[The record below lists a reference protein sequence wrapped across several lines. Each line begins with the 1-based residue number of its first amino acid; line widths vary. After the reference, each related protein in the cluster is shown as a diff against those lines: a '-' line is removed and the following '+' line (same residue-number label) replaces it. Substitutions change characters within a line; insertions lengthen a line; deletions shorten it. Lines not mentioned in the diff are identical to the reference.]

1 MLKDY
6 LGILFTI
13 VIAMGLAGVFLTL
26 ATILGPKKP
35 NATKNLPFESGEAA
49 FESPSGRHAVK
60 FYLAGMLF
68 VLFDVEIIFLFPW
81 AVIAKDLGAQGF
93 VAMMI
98 FLGLFLLGDAYAWR
112 KGAFNFR

>member
-13 VIAMGLAGVFLTL
+13 VIAGGLAGVFLLL
-26 ATILGPKKP
+26 ATILGPKKTNP
-35 NATKNLPFESGEAA
+35 TKNQPFESGKTA
-49 FESPSGRHAVK
+49 FETPSGRHAVK

-81 AVIAKDLGAQGF
+81 AVNAKSLGAQGF
-93 VAMMI
+93 IAMMI
-98 FLGLFLLGDAYAWR
+98 FLGLFLLGDAYAWK
-112 KGAFNFR
+112 KGAFEFK

>member
-6 LGILFTI
+6 LGVLFT
-13 VIAMGLAGVFLTL
+13 VLIAAGLSGIFLLL
-26 ATILGPKKP
+26 AEMLGPKKP
-35 NATKNLPFESGEAA
+35 NAVKNQPFESGEKP
-49 FESPSGRHAVK
+49 FESPMGRHAVK

-112 KGAFNFR
+112 KGAFNFK

>member
-6 LGILFTI
+6 FGILFT
-13 VIAMGLAGVFLTL
+13 VIIAAGLAGVFLL
-26 ATILGPKKP
+26 LSVVLGPKKP
-35 NATKNLPFESGEAA
+35 NAAKDQPFESGETP
-49 FESPSGRHAVK
+49 FESPAGRHAVK

-93 VAMMI
+93 WAMMI

-112 KGAFNFR
+112 KGAFNFK

>member
-1 MLKDY
+1 MLSDY
-6 LGILFTI
+6 LGIIFTV
-13 VIAMGLAGVFLTL
+13 VIAAGLSGAFIAL
-26 ATILGPKKP
+26 AVILGPKKP
-35 NATKNLPFESGEAA
+35 SAAKNQPFECGQKP

-81 AVIAKDLGAQGF
+81 AVIAEDLGAQGF
-93 VAMMI
+93 WALMI

-112 KGAFNFR
+112 KGAFNFK

>member
-13 VIAMGLAGVFLTL
+13 LFAAGLSGIFLLL
-26 ATILGPKKP
+26 AVTLGPKRP
-35 NATKNLPFESGEAA
+35 NKAKDQPFESGETP
-49 FESPSGRHAVK
+49 FESPTGRHAVK

-81 AVIAKDLGAQGF
+81 AVLAKDLGAQGF
-93 VAMMI
+93 VAMII
-98 FLGLFLLGDAYAWR
+98 FLTLFLLGDAYAWR
-112 KGAFNFR
+112 KGLFEFR

>member
-1 MLKDY
+1 MLNDY
-6 LGILFTI
+6 LGILFT
-13 VIAMGLAGVFLTL
+13 VIIAAGLSGVFIVL

-35 NATKNLPFESGEAA
+35 NAVKDQPFECGQAP

-93 VAMMI
+93 WAMMI

-112 KGAFNFR
+112 KGAFEFK

>member
-13 VIAMGLAGVFLTL
+13 VIASGLAGAFLALSVF
-26 ATILGPKKP
+26 LGPKRP
-35 NATKNLPFESGEAA
+35 NAVKNQPFECGETPFES
-49 FESPSGRHAVK
+49 PMGRHAVK

-93 VAMMI
+93 WAMMI

-112 KGAFNFR
+112 KGAFNFK

>member
-6 LGILFTI
+6 LGILFTV
-13 VIAMGLAGVFLTL
+13 VIAAGLSTVFIVL
-26 ATILGPKKP
+26 ATLLGPKKP
-35 NATKNLPFESGEAA
+35 NPTKDQPFECGQAPFESPA
-49 FESPSGRHAVK
+49 GRHAVK

-81 AVIAKDLGAQGF
+81 AVLVKDLGMQGF
-93 VAMMI
+93 WAMMV

-112 KGAFNFR
+112 KGAFEFR

>member
-13 VIAMGLAGVFLTL
+13 VIASGLSGVFLLL

-35 NATKNLPFESGEAA
+35 SAEKDMPFESGEKP
-49 FESPSGRHAVK
+49 FESPVGRHAVK

-81 AVIAKDLGAQGF
+81 AVIAKDLGAQSF
-93 VAMMI
+93 WAMMI

-112 KGAFNFR
+112 KGAFSFK